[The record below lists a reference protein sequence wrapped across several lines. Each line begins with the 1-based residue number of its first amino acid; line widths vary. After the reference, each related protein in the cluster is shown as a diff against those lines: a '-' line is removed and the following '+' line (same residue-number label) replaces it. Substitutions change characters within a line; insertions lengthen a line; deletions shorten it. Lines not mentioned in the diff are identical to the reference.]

1 MVLRRS
7 TPLRAEDVEP
17 SLCTIHQRLEVLSQV
32 PFFAG
37 LSPED
42 IAAIN
47 RLFRAEGYVD
57 GETIYLADDPATRLY
72 VVATGKVKMLRHTL
86 SGQDVLLDILGP
98 GEFFGS
104 LSILGDVQYPDTA
117 QAHTACCVLGIGAE
131 DFQAILQNY
140 PMVATVTLTIMA
152 QRLQAAHETIRQ
164 LSAFPV
170 AQRIASVLLKLADK
184 LGEQSAEG
192 LLIQTPLSRQDLAD
206 MTGTTLETAS
216 RIMSDFQ
223 KQGLIRSGRQWV
235 AIADPAAL
243 AAAAA
248 EA

>member
-1 MVLRRS
+1 
-7 TPLRAEDVEP
+7 
-17 SLCTIHQRLEVLSQV
+17 
-32 PFFAG
+32 
-37 LSPED
+37 
-42 IAAIN
+42 
-47 RLFRAEGYVD
+47 
-57 GETIYLADDPATRLY
+57 
-72 VVATGKVKMLRHTL
+72 
-86 SGQDVLLDILGP
+86 
-98 GEFFGS
+98 
-104 LSILGDVQYPDTA
+104 
-117 QAHTACCVLGIGAE
+117 AHTACCVLGIGAE